1 MYRVYKKLIGLN
13 FISIRQ
19 CPSHGKFWPVLKN
32 SGPQVTL
39 LKRSWGESQ
48 IYPNTI
54 SSEELPNTSTKG
66 TKDVKH
72 LIAISSSNMLNL
84 IRKNSIIVIKS
95 WVNWI
100 HYIEFGTKWKTI
112 CPNISIIWS
121 PYSLLGTSTK
131 VTADVK
137 GSIVVRLGY
146 IGIHNKSKLHK
157 ILCFLAL

>member
-72 LIAISSSNMLNL
+72 LIAISNSNMLNL

-95 WVNWI
+95 WVK
-100 HYIEFGTKWKTI
+100 YTKLNLAPNEKQFVPI
-112 CPNISIIWS
+112 CAW
-121 PYSLLGTSTK
+121 YG
-131 VTADVK
+131 V
-137 GSIVVRLGY
+137 
-146 IGIHNKSKLHK
+146 H
-157 ILCFLAL
+157 ILCWVHQQREPQIWKAQLWWG